1 MHVYAHAYTYICIY
15 TNIYTNTY
23 ISVGQNNKCSDTF
36 SYMKGEKP
44 SWECNKTQMTC
55 TQWGKNSLQSH

>member
-1 MHVYAHAYTYICIY
+1 MHTHTCIY
-15 TNIYTNTY
+15 VYIQIYTLTHRY
-23 ISVGQNNKCSDTF
+23 VGQNNKCSDTF